1 MTLPVCPVCVCV
13 CVFVCRVIGVWWV
26 GSRDYNTSR
35 MLTIVGERERSNS
48 CTAKNDGVE
57 TKTEVAVCMN
67 VLTACMNGV
76 DRRHVVKSESA

>member
-1 MTLPVCPVCVCV
+1 MCLCAESLG
-13 CVFVCRVIGVWWV
+13 FGGWV
-26 GSRDYNTSR
+26 YSRDYNTSR

-57 TKTEVAVCMN
+57 TKTEVAACMN

-76 DRRHVVKSESA
+76 DMRHVVKSESA